1 MTELDKGIVVFKFD
15 VDSEKFEKIEF
26 EEYEEFFNSNFTIL
40 IVNHLDKILWLWH
53 GMNVN
58 VRIKFIAS
66 QEAPKIRNAYYFDYK
81 ISAVDEGNETD
92 KFKNFFDIG

>member
-1 MTELDKGIVVFKFD
+1 MTELDKRIVVFKFD
-15 VDSEKFEKIEF
+15 VDSEKFQKIEY
-26 EEYEEFFNSNFTIL
+26 EEYEDFFNSDFIIL

-58 VRIKFIAS
+58 VRMKFIAT
-66 QEAPKIRNAYYFDYK
+66 QEAPKIRNAYYIDYK
-81 ISAVDEGNETD
+81 ISAVDEGNETE